1 MKKFLKILLWSIA
14 SIVVL
19 LGLLMTGF
27 MYKVNNG
34 FPVSYETEAPVIDF
48 PAGKRTVLLFSKAT
62 GFRHGESI
70 EAGKIVFDEL
80 AKKNTWFLYSTEE
93 GGAFNPQQLAKFDVV
108 IFSNSTGRVL
118 NDEQQKALGDYVEQ
132 GGSLIGIHGSGDG
145 SHHWDWYEQ
154 KFLGA
159 KFSHHPLHPQFQ
171 KAEVTLDAAPDSY
184 RDKVYQQRGHTLM
197 NGISFSITLAV
208 TGSTSYTPLTGK
220 RLFRMGISFLLKP
233 RILAWAK
240 IIRWHGVT
248 P

>member
-93 GGAFNPQQLAKFDVV
+93 GGAFNPQ
-108 IFSNSTGRVL
+108 
-118 NDEQQKALGDYVEQ
+118 
-132 GGSLIGIHGSGDG
+132 
-145 SHHWDWYEQ
+145 
-154 KFLGA
+154 
-159 KFSHHPLHPQFQ
+159 
-171 KAEVTLDAAPDSY
+171 
-184 RDKVYQQRGHTLM
+184 
-197 NGISFSITLAV
+197 
-208 TGSTSYTPLTGK
+208 
-220 RLFRMGISFLLKP
+220 
-233 RILAWAK
+233 
-240 IIRWHGVT
+240 
-248 P
+248 